1 MPGEGHRGRGGRG
14 REATD
19 DQSFDDLERYL
30 RTGPVL
36 RSWVG
41 IPGPGGGHPNKRRV
55 ELAGG
60 VYVVAK
66 LGEDDNGLRMARSE
80 AAAWKVVRLLGWHD
94 LMAATV
100 LRDLDLEGRPVPASL
115 QVIWPSFEW
124 LAFLDKFEAE
134 VLVRA
139 AVFDVVIR
147 MSDRGGNN
155 WLGVGPPGEGQ
166 ALKLIDHGHA
176 FTGQGGVGSSFVD
189 RVQVGTVLAE
199 HLVMALERLTEAAL
213 RADLLGLVPDPVV
226 VDLAQRAD
234 ALVQAR
240 AVILP

>member
-1 MPGEGHRGRGGRG
+1 MGTGDDRGASQARM
-14 REATD
+14 TD
-19 DQSFDDLERYL
+19 DQPLDDLEGYL
-30 RTGPVL
+30 QTAPIL

-41 IPGPGGGHPNKRRV
+41 IPGPGGGHPNKRRI

-66 LGEDDNGLRMARSE
+66 LGEDDSGLRMARAE
-80 AAAWKVVRLLGWHD
+80 AAAWRVVRMLGWHD
-94 LMAATV
+94 LMSGTV
-100 LRDLDLEGRPVPASL
+100 LRHLDLDGGTVPASL

-124 LAFLDKFEAE
+124 LAPLDRFEAG

-147 MSDRGGNN
+147 MNDRSNNN
-155 WLGVGPPGEGQ
+155 WLGVAPPGEEP

-176 FTGQGGVGSSFVD
+176 FTGQGGVGSSFLD
-189 RVQVGTVLAE
+189 RVQVGAVLADD
-199 HLVMALERLTEAAL
+199 LVMALRRLTEGAL
-213 RADLLGLVPDPVV
+213 RADLANLLPDPVV
-226 VDLAQRAD
+226 ADVAERAD
-234 ALVQAR
+234 ALARAR